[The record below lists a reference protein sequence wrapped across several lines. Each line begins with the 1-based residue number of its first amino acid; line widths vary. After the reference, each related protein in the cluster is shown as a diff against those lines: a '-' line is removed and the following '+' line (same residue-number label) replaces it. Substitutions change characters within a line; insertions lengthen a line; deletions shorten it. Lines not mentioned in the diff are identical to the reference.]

1 MKLLIYGINYHP
13 ELAGIGK
20 YTAEMCSWLAARG
33 HQVEVITSLPYYPSW
48 KVYDNYKG
56 KWWHT
61 EIINKVKVHRCPLYV
76 PGKVT
81 GPSRMIH
88 ELSFLLSSSCFWL
101 GKFFRNYDAVIAV
114 YPPLAIG
121 FYPSLYK
128 LIRQKSFI
136 FHIQDL
142 QVDAAKE
149 LGMIKSKVLLKL
161 LEKTEK
167 FFLNKASRVS
177 SISEEMRNRILLKGL
192 NPEKY
197 FSLPNWA
204 DTRFIKPS
212 PPNPEY
218 KRKLGFKPEDKII
231 LYSGNMGEKQGL
243 EMLLRVAEK
252 FSEEKD
258 IYFVLAGEG
267 MMKQSLKDKV
277 KRKKINN
284 IRFLGLQP
292 YEDLPDFLSM
302 AEVHLVLQKKA
313 ASGLVM
319 PSKLTGILAAGALA
333 IVTAEKN
340 TELFN
345 ILTLNQMAI
354 VIEPENEDMLFEALR
369 KSLVNPVQELK
380 SNARKFAESHLNME
394 GILPELEIILAE
406 INN

>member
-1 MKLLIYGINYHP
+1 MRLLIYGINYHP

-33 HQVEVITSLPYYPSW
+33 HQVEVITSLPYYPAW
-48 KVYDNYKG
+48 EVYDNYKG

-76 PGKVT
+76 PRKVT
-81 GPSRMIH
+81 GSSRMIH
-88 ELSFLLSSSCFWL
+88 ELSFLISSSYFWFR
-101 GKFFRNYDAVIAV
+101 KFFRSYDAVIAV

-128 LIRQKSFI
+128 LIRQRSFI

-149 LGMIKSKVLLKL
+149 LGMIKNKLLLSL

-167 FFLNKASRVS
+167 FFFNKASRVS
-177 SISEEMRNRILLKGL
+177 SISEEMKNRILLKGL
-192 NPEKY
+192 KQEKY

-204 DTRFIKPS
+204 DISFIKPL
-212 PPNPEY
+212 PPKPEY
-218 KRKLGFKPEDKII
+218 KRKFGFKPEDRIV

-267 MMKQSLKDKV
+267 MMKQNLMDEV
-277 KRKKINN
+277 KRKKMNN
-284 IRFLGLQP
+284 VRFLGLQP

-302 AEVHLVLQKKA
+302 VQVHLVLQKKA

-319 PSKLTGILAAGALA
+319 PSKLTSILAAGGLA

-340 TELFN
+340 TELYN
-345 ILTLNQMAI
+345 ILALNQMAI
-354 VIEPENEDMLFEALR
+354 VIEPENEDMLLEALR
-369 KSLVNPVQELK
+369 KIFTDPAQQLK
-380 SNARKFAESHLNME
+380 TNARKFAESNLNME
-394 GILPELEIILAE
+394 NILPELEKILAG
-406 INN
+406 NK